1 MLISI
6 TLMILIVLV
15 IFSLIL
21 GATFI
26 DVSEG
31 IGVDNTSLINGTLT
45 TYEVPT
51 QDVIFG
57 IDPLIGGIAIIIA
70 LGITVSLI
78 GAQVLST
85 GLSPSSVRTLTIIA
99 GYSAL
104 WILLSVMVSGL
115 IKSIEIFGGIIYII
129 LTLGYTVGVIQK
141 ISGGSND

>member
-1 MLISI
+1 MLISM
-6 TLMILIVLV
+6 TLMILVVLV

-21 GATFI
+21 GATFV

-31 IGVDNTSLINGTLT
+31 IGVDNTSLVNGTLT

-57 IDPLIGGIAIIIA
+57 IDPLIGGIAIIVA

-78 GAQVLST
+78 GVQVLST

-104 WILLSVMVSGL
+104 WLLLSVMVSGL

-129 LTLGYTVGVIQK
+129 LTLVYTIGVIQK
-141 ISGGSND
+141 ISGSEN